1 MWLNQYST
9 PGNWKAHYHTTAPAI
24 ARQFPQL
31 DVLFI
36 EAQHDR
42 DADGLCPVLPGMAP
56 VSTWGLARLG
66 GNFGWQVRLSD
77 DGTQQF
83 CYRLPS
89 ADPITASA
97 PHLATTFWEAKSLG
111 RPGAASVGLNALGG
125 VYNRF
130 GVASP
135 RSSGGFTVYRPEH
148 WAFEGTDLYY
158 GDVVGGVP
166 VCLAAF
172 ELDAVEYT
180 FHRGLPVPTFE
191 DGAPESL
198 EILGLACA
206 QRGEED
212 RWGGHVPL
220 GGPVKEMQAT
230 LDALGDDLPSY
241 VPQRSGKGGAERMI
255 ATFPPGTRRGVLRRE
270 HRMAVRPG
278 RGGSLCRAD
287 RPQRTSPVYFSRLTG
302 PRSRSGEPERH
313 R

>member
-1 MWLNQYST
+1 M
-9 PGNWKAHYHTTAPAI
+9 
-24 ARQFPQL
+24 
-31 DVLFI
+31 
-36 EAQHDR
+36 R
-42 DADGLCPVLPGMAP
+42 DAIDAFVNGGG
-56 VSTWGLARLG
+56 GLARLG

-89 ADPITASA
+89 ADPVTASA

-180 FHRGLPVPTFE
+180 FRRGLPFPTFE

-212 RWGGHVPL
+212 RWGASVPL
-220 GGPVKEMQAT
+220 GGPSRRCRP
-230 LDALGDDLPSY
+230 PSMPW
-241 VPQRSGKGGAERMI
+241 VMTCPPTSARARI
-255 ATFPPGTRRGVLRRE
+255 A
-270 HRMAVRPG
+270 G
-278 RGGSLCRAD
+278 RA
-287 RPQRTSPVYFSRLTG
+287 
-302 PRSRSGEPERH
+302 
-313 R
+313 